1 MADAYLGLGSNMG
14 DKRAYLRQAL
24 DRLSLVCA
32 VKKVSSLYV
41 TEPVGNKE
49 QNWFL
54 NAAVHIGCEQPPAEL
69 LSLLLAIEH
78 DLGRVRSAKN
88 APRTI
93 DIDLLFYGDLVL
105 ESEDLAVPHP
115 RLHERRFVLAPLA
128 EIAPDLMHPVLG
140 RSIQELADTLES
152 DERVE
157 RLAGV
162 WYSGGL

>member
-1 MADAYLGLGSNMG
+1 MADAYLGLGSNLG
-14 DKRAYLRQAL
+14 DKQAYLRQAL
-24 DRLSLVCA
+24 DKLRAACT

-54 NAAVHIGCEQPPAEL
+54 NAAAHIGCEQPPREL
-69 LSLLLAIEH
+69 LSLLLAIER

-93 DIDLLFYGDLVL
+93 DIDLLVYGDLVV
-105 ESEDLAVPHP
+105 ESEGLVVPHP

-128 EIAPDLMHPVLG
+128 EIAPDLMHPLLG
-140 RSIQELADTLES
+140 RSIRELAETLKS
-152 DERVE
+152 GERVE
-157 RLAGV
+157 RLVGA
-162 WYSGGL
+162 WFSGSS

>member
-54 NAAVHIGCEQPPAEL
+54 NAAAHIDCEQPPTDL

-93 DIDLLFYGDLVL
+93 DIDLLFYDDLVL
-105 ESEDLAVPHP
+105 DSEDLAVPHP

-140 RSIQELADTLES
+140 RSIQQLADTHES

-162 WYSGGL
+162 WYPT

>member
-1 MADAYLGLGSNMG
+1 MADAYLGLGSNLG
-14 DKRAYLRQAL
+14 DKRAHLRQAL

-32 VKKVSSLYV
+32 VKTVSSLYV

-69 LSLLLAIEH
+69 LSLLLATEH

-162 WYSGGL
+162 WYPA

>member
-14 DKRAYLRQAL
+14 DKRAYLCQAL
-24 DRLSLVCA
+24 DKLRAVCD

-69 LSLLLAIEH
+69 LFLLLAIER

-93 DIDLLFYGDLVL
+93 DIDLLFYGDLVS

-162 WYSGGL
+162 WFSGGL

>member
-1 MADAYLGLGSNMG
+1 MADAYLGLGSNLG
-14 DKRAYLRQAL
+14 DKQAYLRQAL
-24 DRLSLVCA
+24 DKLRVVCA

-49 QNWFL
+49 QDWFL
-54 NAAVHIGCEQPPAEL
+54 NAAVHIDCQQPPAEL

-128 EIAPDLMHPVLG
+128 EIAPDFIHPVLG
-140 RSIQELADTLES
+140 RSIQELADTIES
-152 DERVE
+152 GERVE

>member
-1 MADAYLGLGSNMG
+1 MADAYLGLGSNLG
-14 DKRAYLRQAL
+14 DKRAYLGQAL
-24 DRLSLVCA
+24 DRLSLFCT

-49 QNWFL
+49 QDWFL
-54 NAAVHIGCEQPPAEL
+54 NAAVHIGCEQPPTEL
-69 LSLLLAIEH
+69 LPMLLAIER

-152 DERVE
+152 GERVE

-162 WYSGGL
+162 WYLGSS